1 MTASK
6 ASIDREKIKGIFSS
20 QTVQKIGTGTTVRR
34 TISKMYWQAE
44 ELESGDIQIQ
54 ALNTNYIPSGPKST
68 VTKEEFL
75 SKYSPE
81 PEFYVSTVYPKIKEL
96 NSTIQRGEKA
106 RQAGATY
113 SAEFE
118 FQQAVGVDEDNVKA
132 NFGLGL
138 TYMERG
144 ENHKANDIF
153 ERLVK
158 LDAAFEPE
166 HKHLFNEFGINLRK
180 TGMQD
185 QAIDYYSKALEMTSR
200 DENLHYN
207 MARAYYE
214 KGELTNCI
222 EHLEKALEINTEHA
236 EAKKFLEYAKKMQES
251 HPAS

>member
-1 MTASK
+1 MSV
-6 ASIDREKIKGIFSS
+6 SNSGIEREKIKGIFSS

-44 ELESGDIQIQ
+44 ESPTGNIEIQ
-54 ALNTNYIPSGPKST
+54 ALNTNYIPSGPTKEIN
-68 VTKEEFL
+68 KEEFL

-81 PEFYVSTVYPKIKEL
+81 PEFYVSTVYPKIQEL

-118 FQQAVGVDEDNVKA
+118 FQKAVGVDSDNVKA

-144 ENHKANDIF
+144 ETNKANDIF

-158 LDAAFEPE
+158 LDAAFQPE
-166 HKHLFNEFGINLRK
+166 HKHLFNEFGISLRK
-180 TGMQD
+180 SGMQD
-185 QAIDYYSKALEMTSR
+185 QAIDYYNRALEMTSK

-214 KGELTNCI
+214 KGEIKSCI
-222 EHLEKALEINTEHA
+222 EHLEKALAINPDHE
-236 EAKKFLEYAKKMQES
+236 EAGKFLTYAQKRTS
-251 HPAS
+251 

>member
-1 MTASK
+1 MSTPSTN
-6 ASIDREKIKGIFSS
+6 IEREKIKGIFSS

-44 ELESGDIQIQ
+44 ELDSGAIEIQ
-54 ALNTNYIPSGPKST
+54 ALNTSYIPAGPKKEIS
-68 VTKEEFL
+68 KEEFL

-81 PEFYVSTVYPKIKEL
+81 PEFYVSTVYPKMQEL

-118 FQQAVGVDEDNVKA
+118 FQKAIGVDADNVKA

-144 ENHKANDIF
+144 ETHKANDIF

-158 LDAAFEPE
+158 LDAAFKQE

-185 QAIDYYSKALEMTSR
+185 QAIDYYNRALEMSSR

-214 KGELTNCI
+214 KGELKSCI
-222 EHLEKALEINTEHA
+222 EHLEKALEINPEHE
-236 EAKKFLEYAKKMQES
+236 EAQKFLDYAKKMQS
-251 HPAS
+251 QNAQR

>member
-1 MTASK
+1 MAPAEQAT
-6 ASIDREKIKGIFSS
+6 DRKKIQGVFSS
-20 QTVQKIGTGTTVRR
+20 QNVQKIGTGTTVRR
-34 TISKMYWQAE
+34 TISKMYWMAK
-44 ELESGDIQIQ
+44 ELDDGTVEVQ
-54 ALNTNYIPSGPKST
+54 ALNTSYIPAGPKST
-68 VTKEEFL
+68 VPLEEFL

-81 PEFYVSTVYPKIKEL
+81 PEFYVSTVFPKMKEL
-96 NSTIQRGEKA
+96 NSTIERGEKA

-118 FQQAVGVDEDNVKA
+118 FQNAVSVDEDNVKA

-144 ENHKANDIF
+144 ETNKANDIF

-158 LDAAFEPE
+158 LDAAFQTE

-185 QAIDYYSKALEMTSR
+185 QALDYYERALEMTKQ

-207 MARAYYE
+207 IARAYFE
-214 KGELTNCI
+214 KGMLDKCADHLT
-222 EHLEKALEINTEHA
+222 KALAINKDHP
-236 EAKKFLEYAKKMQES
+236 EAGKFLEFVKKAQQ
-251 HPAS
+251 A

>member
-1 MTASK
+1 MTVSNAD
-6 ASIDREKIKGIFSS
+6 IEREKIKGIFSS

-44 ELESGDIQIQ
+44 EIESDKVEIQ
-54 ALNTNYIPSGPKST
+54 ALNTNYIPSGPKKEI
-68 VTKEEFL
+68 TKEEFL

-81 PEFYVSTVYPKIKEL
+81 PEFYVSTVYPKIQEL
-96 NSTIQRGEKA
+96 NSSIQRGEKA

-118 FQQAVGVDEDNVKA
+118 FQQAVGVDADNVKA

-144 ENHKANDIF
+144 ETNKANDIF

-158 LDAAFEPE
+158 LDAAFQPE

-185 QAIDYYSKALEMTSR
+185 QAIDYYNRALEMTSK

-214 KGELTNCI
+214 KGELGTCI
-222 EHLEKALEINTEHA
+222 EHLEKVLQINPEHN
-236 EAKKFLEYAKKMQES
+236 EAKKFLAYAQKMQTS
-251 HPAS
+251 K

>member
-1 MTASK
+1 MAS
-6 ASIDREKIKGIFSS
+6 AEHVTDRKKIQGVFSS
-20 QTVQKIGTGTTVRR
+20 QSVQKIGTGTTVRR
-34 TISKMYWQAE
+34 TISKMYWMAK
-44 ELESGDIQIQ
+44 ELDDGTVEVQ
-54 ALNTNYIPSGPKST
+54 ALNKSYIPSGPKSA
-68 VTKEEFL
+68 VEMEEFL

-96 NSTIQRGEKA
+96 NTTVERGEKA

-118 FQQAVGVDEDNVKA
+118 FQNALDVDEDNVKA

-144 ENHKANDIF
+144 ESSKANDIF

-158 LDAAFEPE
+158 LDAAFQTE
-166 HKHLFNEFGINLRK
+166 HKHLFNEFGMNLRK

-185 QAIDYYSKALEMTSR
+185 QAIDYYERALQMTTQ

-207 MARAYYE
+207 IARAFYE
-214 KGELTNCI
+214 KGN
-222 EHLEKALEINTEHA
+222 LEKCADHLAKALALNKDHA
-236 EAKKFLEYAKKMQES
+236 EAQKFFEFVKKQLQSK
-251 HPAS
+251 